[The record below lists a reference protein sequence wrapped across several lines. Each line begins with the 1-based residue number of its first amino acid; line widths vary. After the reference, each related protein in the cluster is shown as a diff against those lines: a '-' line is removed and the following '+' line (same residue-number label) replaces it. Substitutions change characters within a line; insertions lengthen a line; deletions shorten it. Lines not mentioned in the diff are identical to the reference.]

1 MTAADFKGCLK
12 KVASPRTTAKDHKSR
27 ESYSK
32 DTKHSTYEQ
41 PHLANASMSP
51 YTSGQATMATQ
62 EFTTVGMVDDVDIE
76 IQAME
81 ADMLSVGNRDDFVEK
96 KVIIILFRDSS
107 KVIQR

>member
-12 KVASPRTTAKDHKSR
+12 KVASPRNTAKDHKNR

-81 ADMLSVGNRDDFVEK
+81 ADMLSVENRDDLVEK
-96 KVIIILFRDSS
+96 KWLLFYFET
-107 KVIQR
+107 IQK